1 MFHDFD
7 DHHGGKGNKCDNGNH
22 IMSYG
27 DWIGQTKFSSCSKKD
42 WEAHYLYI
50 KLRGGAP
57 GSEDDYGSECVTK
70 KCSMCDVQG
79 LEFSCRDL
87 QSCNACFNF
96 QWCMEGNG
104 PNLLLY

>member
-7 DHHGGKGNKCDNGNH
+7 DHHGGKGNECDNSNH

-50 KLRGGAP
+50 KLRGGGVTGTGTSYP
-57 GSEDDYGSECVTK
+57 SDCVTRE
-70 KCSMCDVQG
+70 CTHCDKE
-79 LEFSCRDL
+79 LEFSCRNL
-87 QSCNACFNF
+87 QNCDACFNF
-96 QWCMEGNG
+96 KWCMEGN
-104 PNLLLY
+104 NVV

>member
-7 DHHGGKGNKCDNGNH
+7 DHHGGKGNECDNGNH

-42 WEAHYLYI
+42 WQAHYLYI
-50 KLRGGAP
+50 KKRGFVP
-57 GSEDDYGSECVTK
+57 GSDTNYGSECVTK
-70 KCSMCDVQG
+70 KCSKCFSPYSG

-87 QSCNACFNF
+87 QNCNACFNY
-96 QWCMEGNG
+96 QWCMEGN
-104 PNLLLY
+104 NVV

>member
-7 DHHGGKGNKCDNGNH
+7 DMHGGKGNACEQGHH

-27 DWIGQTKFSSCSKKD
+27 NWTGQTKFSSCSKKD
-42 WEAHYLYI
+42 WQAHYLYI
-50 KLRGGAP
+50 KLRSSAP
-57 GSEDDYGSECVTK
+57 GSDGDYGSECVTK
-70 KCSMCDVQG
+70 KCSRCDAPEDG

-96 QWCMEGNG
+96 QWCMEGN
-104 PNLLLY
+104 NVA

>member
-7 DHHGGKGNKCDNGNH
+7 DMHGGKFNKCNNGNH

-42 WEAHYLYI
+42 WQAHYLYI

-57 GSEDDYGSECVTK
+57 GSEDDYGSECVTR
-70 KCSMCDVQG
+70 KCGYCHETWDANFDS
-79 LEFSCRDL
+79 SCRRL
-87 QSCNACFNF
+87 QSCDACLNY
-96 QWCMEGNG
+96 QWCMEGKNVA
-104 PNLLLY
+104 